1 MKKAYQKQA
10 KQDVIEPVEERA
22 VQVSLPMAEVLT
34 SIEQGLGELVR
45 KVGRMFIESVLEAEV
60 EQLAGARSCRSQ
72 NRQAYRWGVEQG
84 SCLIDGQRVPI
95 ARPRV
100 RQCGGKELPLGTY
113 QLFQRVSPAE
123 ETVWSNLMRGLSLRD
138 YKLVLQQF
146 LDAYGLEKSTVS
158 ARFVEASRKKLEEL
172 MSRSL
177 QHLRISAL
185 LMDGTIFKGQHLVVA
200 IGIDAFGKKVVLGLV
215 QGATENAKVVSGL
228 LDHLAER
235 GLDFNEPRLY
245 LLDGSRALRAA
256 IERHAGEAAFF
267 QRCQVHKIRNVL
279 AYLPDTHQHWFK
291 YKLRLAYLP
300 DTHQHWFKYKLR
312 LAYAQTDA
320 ADARQAL
327 YRLHDELNELNPSAA
342 ASLMEGLEE
351 TLTLHEL
358 QVHARLRRSLSSTNG
373 IESSFSVVETICR
386 RVKRWQGNDHRL
398 RWVASAL
405 LYAETRWNRLHGYRQ
420 IPLLTHN
427 LQRAYQL
434 RCNLNAVPTVD
445 HSAA

>member
-1 MKKAYQKQA
+1 MKKAYQKKATENAVGAREQG
-10 KQDVIEPVEERA
+10 A
-22 VQVSLPMAEVLT
+22 VQIALPMAEVLT

-60 EQLAGARSCRSQ
+60 EQIAGARSRRLQ

-113 QLFQRVSPAE
+113 QLFQRVTPAE
-123 ETVWSNLMRGLSLRD
+123 ETVWSNLMRGLSMRD

-158 ARFVEASRKKLEEL
+158 ERFIEASRKKLEEL

-177 QHLRISAL
+177 EHLQICAL
-185 LMDGTIFKGQHLVVA
+185 LLDGTIFKGQHLVVA
-200 IGIDAFGKKVVLGLV
+200 IGLDALGRKVVLGLV
-215 QGATENAKVVSGL
+215 QGATENAQVVSGL
-228 LDHLAER
+228 LDHLASR
-235 GLDFNEPRLY
+235 GLDFSQPRLY

-256 IERHAGEAAFF
+256 IQRHAGQAAFI
-267 QRCQVHKIRNVL
+267 QRCQVHKVRNVL
-279 AYLPDTHQHWFK
+279 AYLPETHQHWFK
-291 YKLRLAYLP
+291 YKLRV
-300 DTHQHWFKYKLR
+300 
-312 LAYAQTDA
+312 AYAQADL

-351 TLTLHEL
+351 TLTLHDL
-358 QVHARLRRSLSSTNG
+358 QVHARLRHSLSSTNG

-386 RVKRWQGNDHRL
+386 RVKRWQGSDHRL

-405 LYAETRWNRLHGYRQ
+405 LYAETRWNRLHGYRHL
-420 IPLLTHN
+420 PLLTHN
-427 LQRAYQL
+427 LQRAYDL
-434 RCNLNAVPTVD
+434 RCNLNAITVAAN
-445 HSAA
+445 SAA

>member
-1 MKKAYQKQA
+1 MKREYQK
-10 KQDVIEPVEERA
+10 RA
-22 VQVSLPMAEVLT
+22 VQPAADRAVQISLPLAEVL
-34 SIEQGLGELVR
+34 SSLEQGLGELVR
-45 KVGRMFIESVLEAEV
+45 KVGRMFIESVLESEV
-60 EQLAGARSCRSQ
+60 EQIAGVRSQ
-72 NRQAYRWGVEQG
+72 RAPTRQAYRWGVEQG

-100 RQCGGKELPLGTY
+100 RERGGKELPLGTY

-123 ETVWSNLMRGLSLRD
+123 ETVWSNIMRGLSMRD

-146 LDAYGLEKSTVS
+146 MDAYGLEKSTVS
-158 ARFVEASRKKLEEL
+158 ERFVEASRKKLEEL

-177 QHLRISAL
+177 QHVQLCAL
-185 LMDGTIFKGQHLVVA
+185 LIDGTIFKGQHLVAA
-200 IGIDAFGKKVVLGLV
+200 IGIDALGKKLVLGLV

-228 LDHLAER
+228 LNHLAER
-235 GLDFNEPRLY
+235 GLDFSQPRLY

-256 IERHAGEAAFF
+256 IAQHAGEAAFF

-291 YKLRLAYLP
+291 YKLRLAY
-300 DTHQHWFKYKLR
+300 
-312 LAYAQTDA
+312 AQQDA
-320 ADARQAL
+320 SDARQSL

-358 QVHARLRRSLSSTNG
+358 EVHARLRRSLSSTNG

-386 RVKRWQGNDHRL
+386 RVKRWQGSDHRL

-420 IPLLTHN
+420 LPLLLHN

-434 RCNLNAVPTVD
+434 RCNLNQSLAAG

>member
-1 MKKAYQKQA
+1 VIRSGKFFLARKRRVVLKRAYQKKEEVEAAQ
-10 KQDVIEPVEERA
+10 PVPERA
-22 VQVSLPMAEVLT
+22 VQISLPMAEVLT
-34 SIEQGLGELVR
+34 SLEQGLGELVR
-45 KVGRMFIESVLEAEV
+45 KVGRMFIESVLESEV
-60 EQLAGARSCRSQ
+60 EQMVGLRSHRVQS
-72 NRQAYRWGVEQG
+72 RQAYRWGLEQG

-123 ETVWSNLMRGLSLRD
+123 ETVWSNIMRGLSMRD

-146 LDAYGLEKSTVS
+146 MDAYGLEKSTVS
-158 ARFVEASRKKLEEL
+158 ERFVEASRKKLEEL

-177 QHLRISAL
+177 QHVQLCAVLI
-185 LMDGTIFKGQHLVVA
+185 DGTIFKGQHLIAA
-200 IGIDAFGKKVVLGLV
+200 IGIDAFGKKLVLGLV

-235 GLDFNEPRLY
+235 GLDFTQPRLY

-256 IERHAGEAAFF
+256 VERHAGEAAFI
-267 QRCQVHKIRNVL
+267 QRCQVHKIRNIL
-279 AYLPDTHQHWFK
+279 AYV
-291 YKLRLAYLP
+291 P

-312 LAYAQTDA
+312 LAYAHADA
-320 ADARQAL
+320 SDARQAL
-327 YRLHDELNELNPSAA
+327 YRLHDELNDLNPSAA

-386 RVKRWQGNDHRL
+386 RVKRWQGSDHRL

-420 IPLLTHN
+420 LPSLLHS

-434 RCNLNAVPTVD
+434 RCNLNGITAAA

>member
-1 MKKAYQKQA
+1 MKRAYQKKAGPDGGAAA
-10 KQDVIEPVEERA
+10 KGAA
-22 VQVSLPMAEVLT
+22 VQVALPMAEVLA
-34 SIEQGLGELVR
+34 SLEQGLGELVR
-45 KVGRMFIESVLEAEV
+45 KVGRLFIESILEAEV
-60 EQLAGARSCRSQ
+60 EQIAGPRSSRTQ
-72 NRQAYRWGVEQG
+72 TRQGYRWGVEQG

-100 RQCGGKELPLGTY
+100 RQCGGQELPLGTY
-113 QLFQRVSPAE
+113 RLFQQVTPAE
-123 ETVWSNLMRGLSLRD
+123 ETVWSNIMRGLSMRD

-146 LDAYGLEKSTVS
+146 MDAYGLEKSTVS
-158 ARFVEASRKKLEEL
+158 ERFIEASRKKLEEL

-177 QHLRISAL
+177 AHLQLCAL
-185 LMDGTIFKGQHLVVA
+185 LIDGTIFKGQHLVVA
-200 IGIDAFGKKVVLGLV
+200 IGIDAFGKKLVLGLV
-215 QGATENAKVVSGL
+215 QGATENARVVSGL

-235 GLDFNEPRLY
+235 GLDFQQPRLY

-256 IERHAGEAAFF
+256 IAQQAGDAAFF

-291 YKLRLAYLP
+291 YKLRLAY
-300 DTHQHWFKYKLR
+300 
-312 LAYAQTDA
+312 AQADA

-386 RVKRWQGNDHRL
+386 RVKRWQGSDHRL

-405 LYAETRWNRLHGYRQ
+405 LYAENRWNRLHGYRQ
-420 IPLLTHN
+420 LPLLLHN
-427 LQRAYQL
+427 LQRAFDM
-434 RCNLNAVPTVD
+434 RCNLNPVTVAA

>member
-291 YKLRLAYLP
+291 YKLRLAY
-300 DTHQHWFKYKLR
+300 
-312 LAYAQTDA
+312 AQTDA
-320 ADARQAL
+320 ADAKQAL